1 MKDKRI
7 DQAYFDQFD
16 VLQLAQNL
24 LGCYLCTHQQGL
36 ITKGIIVE
44 TEAYRGKDDKACHAY
59 GYKRTKRT
67 QTMFSKS
74 GTAYV
79 YLCYGIHHLF
89 NIVAGPEG
97 EPDAVLIRAIEPTV
111 GVETMLSRRKFS
123 KLKPQ
128 LTAGP
133 GVLSKALGI
142 STSMNGLHLA
152 HIDSDIWLEYG
163 TKIPNSN
170 IIKGPRIGIDY
181 AEECVDWPWRFSIN
195 NNPYLSRK

>member
-1 MKDKRI
+1 MKGKRI
-7 DQAYFDQFD
+7 DQAFFDQFD
-16 VLQLAQNL
+16 VLELAQNL
-24 LGCYLCTHQQGL
+24 LGCYLCTYQQGL
-36 ITKGIIVE
+36 LTKGLIVE

-67 QTMFSKS
+67 QTMFSKP

-89 NIVAGPEG
+89 NIVAGPEN
-97 EPDAVLIRAIEPTV
+97 EPDAVLIRAVEPAV
-111 GVETMLSRRKFS
+111 GIETMLSRRKFS

-142 STSMNGLHLA
+142 STSMNGLHLG
-152 HIDSDIWLEYG
+152 HTDSDIWLEYG
-163 TKIPNSN
+163 TKILNSN